1 MRQAPCGLV
10 EARERIEYARQQMLL
25 AEAAEPWHTVA
36 ERKASGAAAVLAAIA
51 ASDALCCMRLGARSR
66 DGDHRAAVAMVSS
79 IEPDGKKLARK
90 LNAVLDAKDPMHYSS
105 EYMSADRHRTVMRAA
120 QHLLAA
126 AEAHLRRP

>member
-10 EARERIEYARQQMLL
+10 EARERIEYARHQMLL
-25 AEAAEPWHTVA
+25 AEAAAPWPTVA

-66 DGDHRAAVAMVSS
+66 DSNHRAAAAMIST
-79 IEPDGKKLARK
+79 IEPDGKDLARK

-105 EYMSADRHRTVMRAA
+105 
-120 QHLLAA
+120 
-126 AEAHLRRP
+126 

>member
-10 EARERIEYARQQMLL
+10 EARERIEYARHQMLL
-25 AEAAEPWHTVA
+25 AEAAAPWPTVA

-66 DGDHRAAVAMVSS
+66 DSNHRAAAAMIST
-79 IEPDGKKLARK
+79 IEPDGKDLARK

-105 EYMSADRHRTVMRAA
+105 EYMSAERHRTVMRAA
-120 QHLLAA
+120 RHLLES
-126 AEAHLRRP
+126 AEDNISGP